1 MIPVSTPAG
10 QLRRAIVPDHIDCG
24 FIMQQVLI
32 VEDIAE
38 VARALRDMVKAAFAG
53 AEVDLAGSVAE
64 GRARLHGKSY
74 DLALV
79 DLGLPDGNGI
89 ELVREFAGGRP
100 QIVITTIFD
109 DDEHLFEAL
118 RAGANGYLLK
128 DEPQSVLVEL
138 LRGIGDGKPPLS
150 ASIARRILHFF
161 KPQPS
166 AAAPVDSPLS
176 PRETEVL
183 TLAARGYTVRDV
195 AEALG
200 MSYNTA
206 AGHLKSIY
214 HKLSVNSRA
223 EAAMEAVRMGIV
235 R

>member
-1 MIPVSTPAG
+1 
-10 QLRRAIVPDHIDCG
+10 
-24 FIMQQVLI
+24 MQQVLI

-38 VARALRDMVKAAFAG
+38 VARALRDMVSSAFAG
-53 AEVDLAGSVAE
+53 VSVEVAGSLAE
-64 GRARLHGKSY
+64 GRARFRERNW

-79 DLGLPDGNGI
+79 DLGLPDGSGI
-89 ELVREFAGGRP
+89 ELVREAAGGRT

-128 DEPQSVLVEL
+128 DEPPSVLVEL
-138 LRGIGDGKPPLS
+138 LQGIGEGRPPLS
-150 ASIARRILHFF
+150 SSIARRILHFF
-161 KPQPS
+161 RPP
-166 AAAPVDSPLS
+166 APRHAVLS

-183 TLAARGYTVRDV
+183 TLVARGYTVRDV
-195 AEALG
+195 SDTLG

-214 HKLSVNSRA
+214 HKLAVNSRA
-223 EAAMEAVRMGIV
+223 EAATEAVRLGIV

>member
-1 MIPVSTPAG
+1 
-10 QLRRAIVPDHIDCG
+10 
-24 FIMQQVLI
+24 MQQVLI

-38 VARALRDMVKAAFAG
+38 VSRALHEMVATAFPGVAVEH
-53 AEVDLAGSVAE
+53 ADSVASA
-64 GRARLHGKSY
+64 RARLAGRTH

-109 DDEHLFEAL
+109 DDEHLFNAL

-128 DEPQSVLVEL
+128 DEPQGVLVDL
-138 LRGIGDGKPPLS
+138 LRGISDGRPPLS
-150 ASIARRILHFF
+150 ATIARRILNHFR
-161 KPQPS
+161 PQQPAS
-166 AAAPVDSPLS
+166 SPLS
-176 PRETEVL
+176 PRESEVL
-183 TLAARGYTVRDV
+183 TLIARGYTVRDV
-195 AEALG
+195 GDALG

-214 HKLSVNSRA
+214 HKLAVSSRA
-223 EAAMEAVRMGIV
+223 EAAMEAVRLGIV

>member
-1 MIPVSTPAG
+1 
-10 QLRRAIVPDHIDCG
+10 
-24 FIMQQVLI
+24 MQHVLI

-38 VARALRDMVKAAFAG
+38 VARALSDMVSQAFAG
-53 AEVDLAGSVAE
+53 ALVETAGSVAA
-64 GRARLHGKSY
+64 GRRLLAAGKW
-74 DLALV
+74 DLALL
-79 DLGLPDGNGI
+79 DLGLPDGSGI
-89 ELVREFAGGRP
+89 ELVREFAGSGP

-128 DEPQSVLVEL
+128 DEPPTVLVEL
-138 LRGIGDGKPPLS
+138 LRGIGEGRPPLS
-150 ASIARRILHFF
+150 SSIARRILHFF
-161 KPQPS
+161 RPPTPRQS
-166 AAAPVDSPLS
+166 ALS

-183 TLAARGYTVRDV
+183 TLVARGYTVRDV
-195 AEALG
+195 ADTLG

-214 HKLSVNSRA
+214 HKLAVNSRA
-223 EAAMEAVRMGIV
+223 EAATEALRLGIV